1 MIEDK
6 KIAAIYLSI
15 GSILISIL
23 LFNVFFIISG
33 FMHQSTAELTF
44 DEQVELNQAI
54 ISKIEKRLPA
64 YNTELEKLKKSQ
76 ENCKHFKTE
85 QMQELK
91 ERDSHLDKLQEQESE
106 KMELMLEWLNH
117 RIRGV
122 SQFSYNSSE
131 LFALKTKISNLKS
144 K

>member
-1 MIEDK
+1 
-6 KIAAIYLSI
+6 
-15 GSILISIL
+15 
-23 LFNVFFIISG
+23 
-33 FMHQSTAELTF
+33 MHQSAAELTF

-64 YNTELEKLKKSQ
+64 CNTELENLKKTQ
-76 ENCKHFKTE
+76 EKFKNIKME
-85 QMQELK
+85 HLK
-91 ERDSHLDKLQEQESE
+91 ELRDRDSHLDRLQEQESE

-117 RIRGV
+117 RIHGV

-131 LFALKTKISNLKS
+131 LFALKTKITNLKS